1 MNSLCTLLSGLIDYA
16 GLFPPASL
24 TMQDAVRKYDSYLE
38 SQENWV
44 IGRFVLPSGRMA
56 EFHEA
61 REALAPRIP
70 AAWRISL
77 LGTPEEGAKAIEENA
92 GSRAPVT
99 IDTLE
104 SKVDSPREIAS
115 AAKRVPHELT
125 VYFECPWGQELP
137 EFIAGCAA
145 AGVRV
150 KFRTGGLTP
159 NMIPRT
165 EELAHALVLCKNAAT
180 PFKATAGLHHP
191 IRSLQKLSYAA
202 DAPTGTMH
210 GFVNVFLAAALLW
223 SGGSE
228 PDALVTLRRD
238 SPESFAFSPT
248 QVSWHTYTLS
258 ENQLVEAREQFA
270 ISFGSCSFEE
280 PIEDLKGL
288 SWL

>member
-1 MNSLCTLLSGLIDYA
+1 MNSLRTLLSGLIDYA

-24 TMQDAVRKYDSYLE
+24 TMRDAVRKYDSYLE
-38 SQENWV
+38 SKEHWV
-44 IGRFVLPSGRMA
+44 IGRFVLPWGRMA
-56 EFHEA
+56 EFHQA
-61 REALAPRIP
+61 REALAPK
-70 AAWRISL
+70 AQTAWRISL
-77 LGTPEEGAKAIEENA
+77 LGTPEEAAKAHEENA
-92 GSRAPVT
+92 ISKAPAT

-115 AAKRVPHELT
+115 AAKRVPQGLSA
-125 VYFECPWGQELP
+125 YFECPWGQDLP
-137 EFIAGCAA
+137 EFTAACAA

-150 KFRTGGLTP
+150 KLRTGGLTP
-159 NMIPRT
+159 SMIPRA

-191 IRSLQKLSYAA
+191 LRSLQKLTYAA

-210 GFVNVFLAAALLW
+210 GFMNVFLAAALLW

-228 PDALVTLRRD
+228 PDAVVTLRGD
-238 SPESFAFSPT
+238 SPESFEFSPN
-248 QVSWHTYTLS
+248 QVNWRMYTLS
-258 ENQLVEAREQFA
+258 ENQLREAREQFA

-280 PIEDLKGL
+280 PIEDLKRL

>member
-1 MNSLCTLLSGLIDYA
+1 MNCLRTLLSGLVDYA

-24 TMQDAVRKYDSYLE
+24 TMRDAVRNYDSYLE
-38 SQENWV
+38 SKEHWV
-44 IGRFVLPSGRMA
+44 IGRFVLPWGRMA

-61 REALAPRIP
+61 REALAPKRP

-77 LGTPEEGAKAIEENA
+77 LGTPEEASKAFEENA
-92 GSRAPVT
+92 RSKAPAT

-115 AAKRVPHELT
+115 AAERVPHGLT
-125 VYFECPWGQELP
+125 VHFECPWGKDLP
-137 EFIAGCAA
+137 EFINGCAA

-150 KFRTGGLTP
+150 KLRTGGVTP
-159 NMIPRT
+159 SMIPRT

-191 IRSLQKLSYAA
+191 VRSLQKLTYAA

-210 GFVNVFLAAALLW
+210 GFINVFLAAALLW
-223 SGGSE
+223 SGGTE
-228 PDALVTLRRD
+228 PDAVVTLCRD
-238 SPESFAFSPT
+238 SPESFEFSANR
-248 QVSWHTYTLS
+248 VNWHEYTLS
-258 ENQLVEAREQFA
+258 ESQLREAREQFA
-270 ISFGSCSFEE
+270 IGFGSCSFEE
-280 PIEDLKGL
+280 PIEDLKRL